1 MVSIW
6 PAQARSWA
14 ETAAPLNAEAP
25 WARLERENLAARV
38 NTAASGNRPEDRRAR
53 RASAGPRQPGTRQV
67 CVLHPFTANY
77 ASCHSLQCLPR
88 SPGLELPRPARAP
101 PGGRGASKPTG
112 FSDQRLKEVARPQQR
127 VWSSYSETWGAAD
140 APRTPGHAI
149 SCFPPAAASAPPSSG
164 AVTARCPTRP
174 PGRPAL
180 QNDDVAQSGDA
191 CLLTLSQGA
200 AERPHPSPGPTPPPG
215 LRPPPAGA
223 APCPQK

>member
-38 NTAASGNRPEDRRAR
+38 NTAASGIRPADRRAR

-77 ASCHSLQCLPR
+77 ASCRSLQCLPR

-140 APRTPGHAI
+140 APHAPGPADAPSRRQPPPTCCSVCSTLLGGGHSSLPHTP
-149 SCFPPAAASAPPSSG
+149 SWQASAP
-164 AVTARCPTRP
+164 
-174 PGRPAL
+174 
-180 QNDDVAQSGDA
+180 
-191 CLLTLSQGA
+191 
-200 AERPHPSPGPTPPPG
+200 
-215 LRPPPAGA
+215 
-223 APCPQK
+223 K